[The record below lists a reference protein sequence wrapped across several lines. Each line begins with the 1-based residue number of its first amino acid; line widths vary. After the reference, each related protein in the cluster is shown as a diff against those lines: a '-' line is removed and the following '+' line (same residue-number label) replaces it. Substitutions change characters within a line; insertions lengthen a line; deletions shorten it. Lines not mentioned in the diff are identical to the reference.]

1 MADMLTEL
9 ERALRGTLSGFGPS
23 SDMLSGLDT
32 DPAVIVWSEALK
44 RKAPVSVTETYHYG
58 RDRYVRTVQ
67 LPDLSPASV
76 ARMLRD
82 GFVSVTHGPV
92 ILAVYE
98 ALKAH
103 GKAQHGW
110 TDYTVEG

>member
-1 MADMLTEL
+1 MADMFTEL
-9 ERALRGTLSGFGPS
+9 ERALRGSASGFGAH
-23 SDMLSGLDT
+23 SDMLTTDT
-32 DPAVIVWSEALK
+32 DPAVIVWAEALK

-67 LPDLSPASV
+67 LPDLTPASV

-92 ILAVYE
+92 ILAVCE